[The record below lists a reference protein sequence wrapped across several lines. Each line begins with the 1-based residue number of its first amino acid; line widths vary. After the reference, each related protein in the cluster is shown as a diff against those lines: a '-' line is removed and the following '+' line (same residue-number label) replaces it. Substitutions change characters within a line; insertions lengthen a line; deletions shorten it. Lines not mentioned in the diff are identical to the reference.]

1 MFRRAPTPNLAYASF
16 RVMELAGEGQAR
28 LTNGIYFHKAM
39 SLLHRRLGRGA
50 SAIHLPHCW
59 YFYGDEVVRSA
70 MPHSV
75 FWDHSDETLTRV
87 GWRGSGTFPDVPGPS
102 KYEIDSQAEEIIR
115 EFPPDREKVTAIIDA
130 VYTYAPFPFQQSFRK
145 VKGEFYDIAG
155 SRVVFENAAPLLL
168 APTVSTTLKSFPSND
183 PVFQPPASFVD
194 AVDSAT
200 EILLES
206 NAGQRPAYRLL
217 IDFWE
222 FFCFHL
228 RTHPRAHE
236 ETPGETLQ
244 FWEDQLGA
252 RRFDYLG
259 LLGRTLSDL
268 KKDFPNLG
276 SSDDIND
283 LTSDSCAAD
292 SEFRELLKDPALE
305 G

>member
-1 MFRRAPTPNLAYASF
+1 
-16 RVMELAGEGQAR
+16 MELAGEGRDR

-39 SLLHRRLGRGA
+39 SLLHRRLGRGP

-75 FWDHSDETLTRV
+75 YWDHSDETLTRV
-87 GWRGSGTFPDVPGPS
+87 GWRGSGSFPDLSGPT
-102 KYEIDSQAEEIIR
+102 KYEIDSHAEEIRR
-115 EFPPDREKVTAIIDA
+115 EFPPDQESLTAIIDA
-130 VYTYAPFPFQQSFRK
+130 VYTYAPFPFQRNFRK

-168 APTVSTTLKSFPSND
+168 APTVSTALGSFPSSEAA
-183 PVFQPPASFVD
+183 FQPVAAFVD
-194 AVDSAT
+194 AIDSAT
-200 EILLES
+200 QILLES

-228 RTHPRAHE
+228 RTHPRANE

-244 FWEDQLGA
+244 FWEDQLDA

-259 LLGRTLSDL
+259 LVGRVLSQLRKEFPDL
-268 KKDFPNLG
+268 E
-276 SSDDIND
+276 SSEPISE
-283 LTSDSCAAD
+283 LTADSTAAD
-292 SEFRELLKDPALE
+292 SEFRELLRDPALE